1 MRRVLSHRAT
11 RSLFLSGLILG
22 ASAVALTYPQSQAY
36 AAEDDFT
43 DPTTVPATPP
53 PLANTDTTATI
64 LKKLPANAA
73 DYFEKTYPHMMSQPL
88 PAKIFNQGGIPAV
101 IPKLEI
107 DNDPNGQTGS
117 YQPGG
122 QTVTSQNAFF
132 QSLGSNGRACVT
144 CHQPASGMSISLRN
158 INKRLNKTKGKD
170 PLFAP
175 VDGAN
180 CPTLVPAEDTA
191 GSIVGG
197 FKGKSKKDF
206 KAARSLLLNKGL
218 IRIPIPVP
226 VSPAP
231 EFTLSIISDPTT
243 CNYDERT
250 NQVVIDG
257 VKTRMVS
264 MYRRPVIS
272 GNLHFK
278 TTVTGFPGAPPPA
291 LSGNIMW
298 DGREPSLQS
307 QALSATMGHAQAKV
321 PPTTAQINEM
331 VAFEVGMF
339 NAQYRYKTAG
349 LLTAAGAEGG
359 PENVADHK
367 DDPASFPAPGSTVFD
382 EFDAWLTNP
391 GSGSTRET
399 RQSIARGQ
407 ALFNGTATD
416 AQGNPRGTFTISGV
430 SGFNDLVGG
439 DFPGGTCATCH
450 NFSHAGSDVLAN
462 SQRDIGIGGHAASAG
477 GPAPKTDLPI
487 FEVSGCAAGSF
498 LWDASA
504 TSVRTNDLGKALIT
518 GKCRDVGASTVPSLR
533 ALSSHEPYFRDGSA
547 ATLKDVVNVYNNR
560 FKIGLTPKEKEDL
573 TNFLGAL

>member
-1 MRRVLSHRAT
+1 V
-11 RSLFLSGLILG
+11 
-22 ASAVALTYPQSQAY
+22 PAY
-36 AAEDDFT
+36 A
-43 DPTTVPATPP
+43 P
-53 PLANTDTTATI
+53 PLANTDTTETI
-64 LKKLPANAA
+64 LKNLPSNAA
-73 DYFEKTYPHMMSQPL
+73 DYFKKTYPHMMSQPL

-132 QSLGSNGRACVT
+132 QSLGTNGRSCAT

-158 INKRLNKTKGKD
+158 IIKRLNKTKGTD

-180 CPTLVPAEDTA
+180 CPTLVPAADTS
-191 GSIVGG
+191 GSVVGG

-206 KAARSLLLNKGL
+206 KAARSLLLTKGL
-218 IRIPIPVP
+218 IRIPIPLP
-226 VSPAP
+226 PDA
-231 EFTLSIISDPTT
+231 EFTVDVFSDPTT

-250 NQVVIDG
+250 NQVVVNG

-264 MYRRPVIS
+264 MFRRPLIS

-278 TTVTGFPGAPPPA
+278 TAVAAFPPGAPPPE

-307 QALSATMGHAQAKV
+307 QAVSATMGHAQGEVA
-321 PPTTAQINEM
+321 PTQKQIDEI
-331 VAFEVGMF
+331 VAFETGMF
-339 NAQYRYKTAG
+339 NAQYKFKTAG
-349 LLTAAGAEGG
+349 LLTAQGAEGG

-367 DDPASFPAPGSTVFD
+367 DDPAAFPAPGATTFD
-382 EFDAWLTNP
+382 EFDLWATNP
-391 GSGSTRET
+391 GTGTPKPT

-407 ALFNGTATD
+407 ALFNGVAKD

-430 SGFNDLVGG
+430 SGFNDLIGVPAL
-439 DFPGGTCATCH
+439 PGGTCATCH
-450 NFSHAGSDVLAN
+450 NSSHSGADVLPN
-462 SQRDIGIGGHAASAG
+462 SQRDIGVGGQAASVG

-487 FEVSGCAAGSF
+487 FEVKGCSPGSF
-498 LWDASA
+498 VWDASA
-504 TSVRTNDLGKALIT
+504 TITSVKTNDLGLALRT
-518 GKCRDVGASTVPSLR
+518 GKCKDVGASTVPSLR
-533 ALSSHEPYFRDGSA
+533 ALSAHEPFFRDGSA
-547 ATLKDVVNVYNNR
+547 ATLKDVVNFYNAR
-560 FKIGLTPKEKEDL
+560 FNIGLTDVEKEDL